1 MSGERLTI
9 VEKALLHNPI
19 PVASASDVAEAV
31 DERSDA
37 LEDAGDPRR
46 EVLEDLRLLEKS
58 GAVHSR
64 KVGARARAW
73 WHDDRVVPAPP
84 EDPADHPDQ
93 SALDEASEQRRDQ
106 EPVDARDQEA
116 AAGAAPID
124 DLPNGVDAAEARA
137 AIDAARQ
144 LVDDQGTAT
153 KAEIVREVMPEHR
166 LGYDLEGALEK
177 LDSDTRYRGSWWR
190 KVVKPGLEQAAD
202 VEKPPRGR
210 SEWTPRD

>member
-9 VEKALLHNPI
+9 VEKALLHKAVA
-19 PVASASDVAEAV
+19 VASASDVAEAV
-31 DERSDA
+31 LERSDA

-106 EPVDARDQEA
+106 EPVDDQEA
-116 AAGAAPID
+116 GVGAAPID
-124 DLPNGVDAAEARA
+124 DLPGGVDAAEARA
-137 AIDAARQ
+137 AIDAARE
-144 LVDDQGTAT
+144 LVADQGAAT
-153 KAEIVREVMPEHR
+153 KAEIVREVMPEHP
-166 LGYDLEGALEK
+166 LGYDLEAALEK
-177 LDSDTRYRGSWWR
+177 LDSENRYRGAWWR
-190 KVVKPGLEQAAD
+190 KVVKPGLEAADD

-210 SEWTPRD
+210 SEWKPRD

>member
-9 VEKALLHNPI
+9 VEKALLHNPVA
-19 PVASASDVAEAV
+19 VASASDVAEAV
-31 DERSDA
+31 QERSDA

-93 SALDEASEQRRDQ
+93 SALDEASAQRRDQ
-106 EPVDARDQEA
+106 EPVDDQEA
-116 AAGAAPID
+116 GVGAAPID
-124 DLPNGVDAAEARA
+124 DLPGGVDAAEARA
-137 AIDAARQ
+137 AIDAARE
-144 LVDDQGTAT
+144 LVADQGAAT
-153 KAEIVREVMPEHR
+153 KAEIVREVMPEHP
-166 LGYDLEGALEK
+166 LGYDLEAALEK
-177 LDSDTRYRGSWWR
+177 LDSENRYRGAWWR
-190 KVVKPGLEQAAD
+190 KVVKPGLEADDD

-210 SEWTPRD
+210 SEWKPRD